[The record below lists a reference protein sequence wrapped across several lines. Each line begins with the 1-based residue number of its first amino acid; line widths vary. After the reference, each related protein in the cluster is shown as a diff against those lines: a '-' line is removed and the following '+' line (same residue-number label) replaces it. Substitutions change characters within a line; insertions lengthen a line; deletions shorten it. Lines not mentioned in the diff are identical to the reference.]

1 MAGGVLPQLPVA
13 LLMDPYLVL
22 GVAPDASAD
31 EIRRAYLRLARL
43 HHPDRFAGAPAARQA
58 EAERRMQ
65 EVTQAWS
72 LLGDDGRRRRHDAR
86 TVPRP
91 ATDPGDRAFRPFDE
105 SDDVD
110 PLDLPD
116 VPYRR
121 TGPAAPSHVVTMAPI
136 LVFAASVA
144 TGVVGLVLAA
154 PGLIGLA
161 AFLFVASCVG
171 FVVLPLLALA
181 RAARDED

>member
-1 MAGGVLPQLPVA
+1 
-13 LLMDPYLVL
+13 MDPYLVL

-43 HHPDRFAGAPAARQA
+43 HHPDRFAGAPPARQA

-65 EVTQAWS
+65 EVTQAWA
-72 LLGDDGRRRRHDAR
+72 LVGDEERRRRHDAR
-86 TVPRP
+86 AGARP
-91 ATDPGDRAFRPFDE
+91 TTDPTDRPFRPFDE
-105 SDDVD
+105 SEDVD

-116 VPYRR
+116 EPYRR
-121 TGPAAPSHVVTMAPI
+121 TGPATPSRVATMAPI

-144 TGVVGLVLAA
+144 SGVVGLVLAA
-154 PGLIGLA
+154 PGLLGLSL
-161 AFLFVASCVG
+161 FLFVASCVG

-181 RAARDED
+181 RAARDGD

>member
-1 MAGGVLPQLPVA
+1 MAGGVSRRVA
-13 LLMDPYLVL
+13 VAPMDPYVVL
-22 GVAPDASAD
+22 GVAPDASAE
-31 EIRRAYLRLARL
+31 EIRRAYLGLARR

-65 EVTQAWS
+65 EVTQAWAV
-72 LLGDDGRRRRHDAR
+72 LGDEGRRRQHDAR
-86 TVPRP
+86 AAPRP
-91 ATDPGDRAFRPFDE
+91 GARPADRPFQPFDDSE
-105 SDDVD
+105 DVD

-121 TGPAAPSHVVTMAPI
+121 TGPPGPSRVVTMAPI
-136 LVFAASVA
+136 LVFAASVGA
-144 TGVVGLVLAA
+144 GVVGLVLDA
-154 PGLIGLA
+154 PGLLGLA
-161 AFLFVASCVG
+161 LFLFVASCVG